1 MSATA
6 AARLEEDAMAWAP
19 TVRPTT
25 DEVVGQRHPREGRMP
40 AAIAI
45 SAGFGAGLLL
55 AAGFALF
62 GPSQAT
68 GIVVLAAVAVL
79 LSWFSTVPGALGIG
93 VLSWLFYSGFVT
105 HSHGQLAVT
114 GVKDGIVAAVL
125 IGLALAVSLFRAVLT
140 YRPPFPDVHVPHQRS
155 SEHAERHG

>member
-1 MSATA
+1 MVV
-6 AARLEEDAMAWAP
+6 AP
-19 TVRPTT
+19 TVRPAA
-25 DEVVGQRHPREGRMP
+25 DQAVGQRHPSEGRMP

-93 VLSWLFYSGFVT
+93 VMSWLFYSGFVA

-125 IGLALAVSLFRAVLT
+125 IGLALAVSLFRAVLA
-140 YRPPFPDVHVPHQRS
+140 YRQLPFPDVHVPHQRS
-155 SEHAERHG
+155 SEQAESHR

>member
-1 MSATA
+1 MVS
-6 AARLEEDAMAWAP
+6 P
-19 TVRPTT
+19 TVRPAT
-25 DEVVGQRHPREGRMP
+25 DQARVQRHPREGRMP

-55 AAGFALF
+55 AAGFTLMA
-62 GPSQAT
+62 PSQST
-68 GIVVLAAVAVL
+68 GIVVLAAVTIL

-93 VLSWLFYSGFVT
+93 VMSWLFYSGFVA

-125 IGLALAVSLFRAVLT
+125 IGLALAVSLFRAVLA
-140 YRPPFPDVHVPHQRS
+140 YRHRPFPDVHVPPQR
-155 SEHAERHG
+155 